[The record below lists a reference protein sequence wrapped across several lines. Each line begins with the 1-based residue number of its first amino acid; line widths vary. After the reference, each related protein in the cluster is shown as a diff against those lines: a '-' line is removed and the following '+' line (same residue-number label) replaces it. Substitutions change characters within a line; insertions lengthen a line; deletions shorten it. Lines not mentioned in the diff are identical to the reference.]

1 MNYLLSHKYKSIGWP
16 LFVIFFSI
24 GIFQFFSNWEPEFLD
39 VNVISLFPSDF
50 NFSSEKGGGNI
61 ITLEKNNIA
70 DEICAFFMLIG
81 ALLLMF
87 SKEKDEDEFV
97 MRIRLNS
104 IMTAVFINA
113 LIILFSVVFLY
124 DFMFFYIMTLNL
136 FSVFLI
142 YIIRFEWVLHK
153 KRREVE

>member
-1 MNYLLSHKYKSIGWP
+1 MH
-16 LFVIFFSI
+16 
-24 GIFQFFSNWEPEFLD
+24 
-39 VNVISLFPSDF
+39 
-50 NFSSEKGGGNI
+50 
-61 ITLEKNNIA
+61 NIA